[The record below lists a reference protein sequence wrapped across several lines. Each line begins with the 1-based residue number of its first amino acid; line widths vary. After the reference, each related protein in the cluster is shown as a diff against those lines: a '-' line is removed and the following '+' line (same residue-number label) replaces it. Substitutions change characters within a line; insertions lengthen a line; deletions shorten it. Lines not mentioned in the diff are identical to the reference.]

1 VHVRAVP
8 RVQVLEQRREQLDRR
23 REAVARPHGRV
34 GRQATDQRDEAPR
47 AGFGELDAQVE
58 AIEALEVGLERVP
71 AVG

>member
-1 VHVRAVP
+1 VP

-34 GRQATDQRDEAPR
+34 GRQAANQHAESSRAASRD
-47 AGFGELDAQVE
+47 LLAQVE
-58 AIEALEVGLERVP
+58 AIEALKVGLERVP